1 MDIFE
6 TAVSEMVVPKVK
18 MMNLSES
25 WSHSF
30 PGSMDIVFHLQFNL
44 PSSSFLLLCQF
55 LTHPDCTFATE
66 LTIILSI
73 IRYGCRKKEGVE
85 SLRCEI

>member
-18 MMNLSES
+18 MMDLSES

-30 PGSMDIVFHLQFNL
+30 PGSMHIVFHLQFNL

-55 LTHPDCTFATE
+55 LSQLDCTFAAE
-66 LTIILSI
+66 LTITLYS
-73 IRYGCRKKEGVE
+73 IRYE
-85 SLRCEI
+85 S

>member
-18 MMNLSES
+18 MMDLSES

-55 LTHPDCTFATE
+55 LSQPDCTFAAE
-66 LTIILSI
+66 LIITL
-73 IRYGCRKKEGVE
+73 YNKV
-85 SLRCEI
+85 